1 MTADPTGAVIHR
13 ARQEEKPPLL
23 LPAHLT
29 QSLQVQ
35 HFPQR
40 HTPQSQNILVHII
53 RLGGRPPLK
62 SRRITTH
69 RRKITVVEPIQYWLF
84 LFQTSVALSIRG
96 GINCMFSQGKSI
108 SLLPRCVVVLLH
120 EPRADKDDIT
130 DFDIS
135 PLSSGSDVN
144 TLRFPAGFEVGIRDP
159 MRGVAAVGDVL
170 GLGVGPVV
178 EEEGAAGEAVV
189 GPVVDAVFVVGGGA
203 VDVGAADAIVEG
215 VGWHVGELGAVLDGY
230 GGRVLGG
237 KQGTY
242 VAEAVP
248 LSPALSIQLILV
260 IVSYTFCKDLYLVL
274 ELFSVEGRLF
284 WDVER

>member
-1 MTADPTGAVIHR
+1 
-13 ARQEEKPPLL
+13 
-23 LPAHLT
+23 
-29 QSLQVQ
+29 
-35 HFPQR
+35 
-40 HTPQSQNILVHII
+40 
-53 RLGGRPPLK
+53 
-62 SRRITTH
+62 
-69 RRKITVVEPIQYWLF
+69 
-84 LFQTSVALSIRG
+84 
-96 GINCMFSQGKSI
+96 
-108 SLLPRCVVVLLH
+108 
-120 EPRADKDDIT
+120 
-130 DFDIS
+130 
-135 PLSSGSDVN
+135 
-144 TLRFPAGFEVGIRDP
+144 